1 MDLWTQTQDTER
13 SPGRTGAAPG
23 LSNGESRS
31 EEKPPCGGSH
41 IWVRFG
47 FKVPQKDLCFFS
59 FLKLPAPLLPKFM
72 LQCMGSDWGTSQE
85 PRKGQ
90 GVGSCPRS
98 SSGCQVLAEGPP
110 RGHRGPVP
118 RVSGWVFCRCSA
130 DWLTT
135 LSHAL
140 EMG

>member
-13 SPGRTGAAPG
+13 SPGRTGAASG
-23 LSNGESRS
+23 LLNGESSS
-31 EEKPPCGGSH
+31 EEKSSWRGGH

-47 FKVPQKDLCFFS
+47 FKVPQKDLCAFS
-59 FLKLPAPLLPKFM
+59 HFSNYLPYFCLSSCYSVLAVTEEQARNQERAGCRELPSLLIWM
-72 LQCMGSDWGTSQE
+72 LG
-85 PRKGQ
+85 
-90 GVGSCPRS
+90 
-98 SSGCQVLAEGPP
+98 LAEGPP
-110 RGHRGPVP
+110 SGHRGPVP

-135 LSHAL
+135 LSHVL